1 MVPTVSLSR
10 KQFRSL
16 GNLKRIYFGLVNN
29 KRELA
34 KIFVFILQGLLGIAQ
49 KVTSSTCKK
58 YYSFRILS
66 EMRLHN
72 LRKVAGMSKLKKKNV
87 PTEAELEV
95 LKVLWKRQPATVRQL
110 HEELNKKQKSAYT
123 TTLKMLQI
131 MHEKGLV
138 ERDESNRAHIYKAIY
153 TEEQTQ
159 SSILSN
165 LINRAFD
172 GSKFDLVVRALG
184 ETASAEEIS
193 EIRDLLDALEDNK
206 K

>member
-1 MVPTVSLSR
+1 MD
-10 KQFRSL
+10 
-16 GNLKRIYFGLVNN
+16 
-29 KRELA
+29 
-34 KIFVFILQGLLGIAQ
+34 
-49 KVTSSTCKK
+49 
-58 YYSFRILS
+58 
-66 EMRLHN
+66 
-72 LRKVAGMSKLKKKNV
+72 MSKLKKKNV

-110 HEELNKKQKSAYT
+110 HEELCKKQQSAYT

-153 TEEQTQ
+153 SEEQTQ
-159 SSILSN
+159 TSILSN